1 MNNNK
6 FVYDKCDMH
15 KNMICIKKNKEINL
29 IMIRRHA
36 NNLD

>member
-15 KNMICIKKNKEINL
+15 KNMICIKKNKEIN
-29 IMIRRHA
+29 
-36 NNLD
+36 NDTKTCK